1 MNWALSKN
9 NLLNIATRPLE
20 NYQIVMSQKGLKR
33 LLLYYATIPG
43 ATALFGLMIFLI
55 RRR

>member
-20 NYQIVMSQKGLKR
+20 NYQIVMSEKGLKR